1 MTTIIQHENHIL
13 GSRCMSDDPKKKR
26 RDSKTI
32 STQPHELK
40 HAAKKPDTNLN
51 DLTQAK
57 KNPGITKVRKLKK
70 ELLKLKKEFKRL

>member
-1 MTTIIQHENHIL
+1 
-13 GSRCMSDDPKKKR
+13 MSDDPTKKI

-40 HAAKKPDTNLN
+40 YAAKKTDINLN
-51 DLTQAK
+51 DVTQAK
-57 KNPGITKVRKLKK
+57 KNPGITKLRKLKK

>member
-1 MTTIIQHENHIL
+1 
-13 GSRCMSDDPKKKR
+13 MSDDPKKKR

-40 HAAKKPDTNLN
+40 HAVKKLDINLN
-51 DLTQAK
+51 DVTQAK
-57 KNPGITKVRKLKK
+57 KNPGITKLRKLKK